1 MSELRCRCGQVN
13 LRFLQILA
21 GPFCYRLNRLDSALS
36 SVVNSPFCIAMVE
49 WWFPLECDELATI
62 QRILCFRPPSHRHDK
77 KQSKHSRTQA
87 FAGCNPLGTGIL
99 QPFQIFSSFSC
110 LARSSGAS
118 TTMPSATSTCTSSAS
133 VSSCFLRYSVIVFDT
148 IRYYSILFD
157 SIVLPSRSLWRSLVA
172 DPSFLGS
179 ALYLSGSVLF
189 AAMPYWSAASPAT
202 MTKMGQAQPGTVTA
216 LAAVAS

>member
-1 MSELRCRCGQVN
+1 MSWLPSKGYCVLDRPHIATKKNSQNTAEHRL
-13 LRFLQILA
+13 LQI
-21 GPFCYRLNRLDSALS
+21 
-36 SVVNSPFCIAMVE
+36 
-49 WWFPLECDELATI
+49 
-62 QRILCFRPPSHRHDK
+62 
-77 KQSKHSRTQA
+77 
-87 FAGCNPLGTGIL
+87 CNPLGTGI

-118 TTMPSATSTCTSSAS
+118 TTMPSATSTCTSFAS
-133 VSSCFLRYSVIVFDT
+133 VSSSFLLLPSV
-148 IRYYSILFD
+148 R
-157 SIVLPSRSLWRSLVA
+157 PSRSLWRSLVA

-216 LAAVAS
+216 LAAVASW